1 MDQDLLKTNW
11 KQRTVIIIIA
21 FLMIFSFVATYTA
34 ILLSNNGS
42 STSDSTDKDNP
53 ELTKLEE
60 EYNAKSEEINTYAA
74 TLSDKY
80 FEEMKG
86 YKSRVKAYNAAT
98 ANSDG
103 LRTTDLKEGDG
114 RELKADDTN
123 YLAYYIGWCAD
134 ESIFDSSFDDAESP
148 TALKAPL
155 SAAVGLIEGWNQA
168 VIGMK
173 LGGVREATIPGEL
186 AYGET
191 QEICGGKNS
200 PLKFVIMAF
209 NDDKMKTLASEA
221 DKIRNDLYTAYY
233 GSSSK

>member
-11 KQRTVIIIIA
+11 KQRTVIIVIA
-21 FLMIFSFVATYTA
+21 VLMIFSFVATYTA
-34 ILLSNNGS
+34 ILLSNKGS
-42 STSDSTDKDNP
+42 SKDSTEDNP
-53 ELTKLEE
+53 EITKLEQ
-60 EYNAKSEEINTYAA
+60 EYDAKAEEINAYAT
-74 TLSDKY
+74 TLSSKY

-86 YKSRVKAYNAAT
+86 YKSRVKAFNAAT

-134 ESIFDSSFDDAESP
+134 ESIFDSSFDSSESP

-209 NDDKMKTLASEA
+209 NDDKMKKLSTEA
-221 DKIRNDLYTAYY
+221 DEIRNRLYAAYQ
-233 GSSSK
+233 SSSNQ